1 MALVAVA
8 DIGGTNCRLAVFDTF
23 PALSLKSQRI
33 VPTSGVENADA
44 LWEMLQALCGSSLP
58 QVMCIALAG
67 PVVDGIGRL
76 TNGQLCLDQKKLTDL
91 AGVPCIL
98 CNDFTAQ
105 AHACVTAVGQN
116 AQPIIGEPKG
126 TIIRA
131 SRGVIGAG
139 TGLGMALL
147 VAEPAAEG
155 WATPR
160 HWRALPSEG
169 GHAAFPFV
177 GEAEFAFARY
187 VSGELKTAFV
197 TAEQI
202 LCGQG
207 LSRLHHFLTGE
218 RLTPP
223 EVGRLALHKES
234 ETLEW
239 YARFYGRACRSLL
252 MTSLCCGGLWIAG
265 GIAAANP
272 LCVTHPAFANAY
284 LAHGSGPDIAAQT
297 PVFLM
302 TDSRSGLW
310 GAASLASAQC

>member
-1 MALVAVA
+1 MPSVAVA
-8 DIGGTNCRLAVFDTF
+8 DIGGTNCRLAVFDTY
-23 PALSLKSQRI
+23 PSLSLKSQRI
-33 VPTSGVENADA
+33 VPTTGVENADA

-58 QVMCIALAG
+58 QAVCIALAG
-67 PVVDGIGRL
+67 PVADGIGKL
-76 TNGQLCLDQKKLTDL
+76 TNGQLCLDQKRLSAL

-98 CNDFTAQ
+98 CNDFAAQ
-105 AHACVTAVGQN
+105 AHACVTAAGQN
-116 AQPIIGEPKG
+116 AQPIIREPKG
-126 TIIRA
+126 TVTGT

-155 WATPR
+155 SATPR

-177 GEAEFAFARY
+177 GEEEFAFARY
-187 VSGELKTAFV
+187 VSSELKTAFV
-197 TAEQI
+197 TAEQV

-223 EVGRLALHKES
+223 EVGRLALQKES

-239 YARFYGRACRSLL
+239 YARFYGRACHAWL
-252 MTSLCCGGLWIAG
+252 MSSLCCGGLWIAG
-265 GIAAANP
+265 GIAASNP
-272 LCVTHPAFANAY
+272 LCVTHRAFANAY
-284 LAHGSGPDIAAQT
+284 LAHATGPDIAGKT

-302 TDSRSGLW
+302 ADSMSGLW
-310 GAASLASAQC
+310 GAASLASAHC